1 MNGLWADTAV
11 LRLQQTL
18 DMAAEKQRVYAHN
31 LANVNTPRF
40 KRQEVVFAEELKRA
54 GAKLPLARTH
64 KNHLSGRQP
73 EEIAYRVVKDT
84 SSTMR
89 TDGNNVDVDREMALL
104 AMNQLQFNAAA
115 DVLNRRFSLLRYVIT
130 EGRG

>member
-1 MNGLWADTAV
+1 MYGLWANTGV

-18 DMAAEKQRVYAHN
+18 DAAAEKQRVYAHN

-40 KRQEVVFAEELKRA
+40 KRREVVFAEELRRA
-54 GAKLPLARTH
+54 GAELPLARTN
-64 KNHLSGRQP
+64 KKHLARKQA
-73 EEIAYRVVKDT
+73 EEKAYRVVNDT

-89 TDGNNVDVDREMALL
+89 TDGNNVDVDREMVLL
-104 AMNQLQFNAAA
+104 AMNQLHYNAAA
-115 DVLNRRFSLLRYVIT
+115 DVLSRRFGLLRYVIT